1 MLTSAAH
8 RGLTGGDRKNGAS
21 ILAGTVSSND
31 FKPLYFSKHL
41 LSTYYVPMPSVGCW
55 DAEMNPTTP
64 NIEEL
69 PVSIMLL
76 VPMISARIQG
86 STEGGGPGERS
97 NAKPAWELRVGFLEE
112 EIINLRSK
120 RGVVQVK
127 REEGY
132 SI

>member
-41 LSTYYVPMPSVGCW
+41 LSTYYVPMLSVGCW

-86 STEGGGPGERS
+86 STEGGGPGE
-97 NAKPAWELRVGFLEE
+97 
-112 EIINLRSK
+112 
-120 RGVVQVK
+120 
-127 REEGY
+127 
-132 SI
+132 